1 MTAAPA
7 EVEEFRDR
15 IEAEMGLVFS
25 NDRHDQIAHALN
37 SRSAAL
43 HKTPRRY
50 IEALDAKSSEWKQI
64 AALLTV
70 PEGYFFRHADHLR
83 AFVDLVVPER
93 MAAHPH
99 DRTLRILSVG
109 CAGGEEPYTL
119 SITLLEDK
127 AFPPD
132 WTVRIRACDLNPEA
146 LRHAER
152 GVYTNWALR
161 ATPPSCKER
170 YFESAGN
177 RHRIREEVRGSVSF
191 ENCNALHLFQPQA
204 AETIDAVFFRNVL
217 IYFSAEAI
225 RAAINGAAHL
235 LAPGGYLFLGPAETL
250 RGISD
255 DFVLCHTHDTFY
267 YRRKNS
273 IGSFVPYVPLS
284 APQLAAVPALDFD
297 AGIAAHSAALAPPPI
312 AAAFATA
319 WMDEI
324 QRSAE
329 RVRAL
334 DAGRKPAKSAL
345 APGNPGTPGAPHAHP
360 PVTGAEQ
367 VQRLLALFTAEHY
380 GDVIAGVAVLS
391 PDLQRDV
398 DVQFL
403 LALAHLNRREI
414 AEAEAACQSL
424 LARDSL
430 NSSAHYI
437 LALCRE
443 QAQDPAGAAEKDRI
457 AIYLDPSFA
466 MPHLHL
472 ALMARRQGDAR
483 AARRAFEHATLLLAR
498 ESASRLLMFGGG
510 FTREALCELCRREL
524 RALRVA

>member
-25 NDRHDQIAHALN
+25 DDRSEQVAHALT

-43 HKTPRRY
+43 RMSPRRY
-50 IEALDAKSSEWKQI
+50 LDGLDGESSEWNHI
-64 AALLTV
+64 APLLTV

-83 AFVDLVVPER
+83 AFVDLVVPEC

-99 DRTLRILSVG
+99 DRTLRILSIG
-109 CAGGEEPYTL
+109 CAGGEEPFTL
-119 SITLLEDK
+119 SMTLLENK
-127 AFPPD
+127 ALPRD
-132 WTVRIRACDLNPEA
+132 WTARIRACDLNPEA

-161 ATPPSCKER
+161 ATPPSCRQR
-170 YFESAGN
+170 YFESTGN
-177 RHRIREEVRGSVSF
+177 RHRIREEVRGNISF
-191 ENCNALHLFQPQA
+191 ENGNALHLFQPEA
-204 AETIDAVFFRNVL
+204 AETIDVVFFRNVL
-217 IYFSAEAI
+217 IYFSSEAI
-225 RAAINGAAHL
+225 RAAINGVAHL

-250 RGISD
+250 RGISE
-255 DFVLCHTHDTFY
+255 DFVLCHTHETFY
-267 YRRKNS
+267 YRRKS
-273 IGSFVPYVPLS
+273 LIGSLVPYAPLS
-284 APQLAAVPALDFD
+284 TPQLPARAALEFASGPGGQPVT
-297 AGIAAHSAALAPPPI
+297 IAAPPLG
-312 AAAFATA
+312 AAFATA
-319 WMDEI
+319 WMEEI
-324 QRSAE
+324 ERSSE

-334 DAGRKPAKSAL
+334 DASRKPAKSAFARGVPEMHL
-345 APGNPGTPGAPHAHP
+345 PS
-360 PVTGAEQ
+360 TGAEPM
-367 VQRLLALFTAEHY
+367 QRLLLLFSAEQY
-380 GDVIAGVAVLS
+380 SDVIASVHALPPS
-391 PDLQRDV
+391 LQRDA
-398 DVQFL
+398 DIQLL
-403 LALAHLNRREI
+403 LALALLNRLEI
-414 AEAEAACQSL
+414 ENAKAACQSL
-424 LARDSL
+424 LDRDSL

-443 QAQDPAGAAEKDRI
+443 QAQDPEGAAEQDRI
-457 AIYLDPSFA
+457 AIYLDPAFA